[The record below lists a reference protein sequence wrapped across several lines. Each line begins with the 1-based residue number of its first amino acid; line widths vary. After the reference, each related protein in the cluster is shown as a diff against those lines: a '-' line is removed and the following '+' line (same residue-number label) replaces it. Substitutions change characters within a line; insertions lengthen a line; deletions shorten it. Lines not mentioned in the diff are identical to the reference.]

1 MDKMTDA
8 KIRLWLEKNSP
19 DLLAAYKRY
28 QTEGLEDFPAPGEEA
43 PPGPEPLRIWLEKR
57 HPDILARISLL

>member
-28 QTEGLEDFPAPGEEA
+28 QSERLGDFALPGEEMPA
-43 PPGPEPLRIWLEKR
+43 GPEPLRVWMENR
-57 HPDILARISLL
+57 HPDILERIPLW